1 MKRSKTSRAERRIV
15 NWLYGDMPAKRIRE
29 IETAA
34 LEIAVLIVGI
44 SVVAV
49 LLIA

>member
-34 LEIAVLIVGI
+34 LEMAVLIVGI
-44 SVVAV
+44 SVLAV
-49 LLIA
+49 MIA